1 MWRKL
6 AWWRHVTKQV
16 CFTDDRGAAGQARH
30 SCTSQSQ
37 TFDRR
42 SFLWIPVCESHFL
55 EHTFL
60 LLNTRTSLSCIE
72 ISVFALGVPVEAH
85 VWWWTGD
92 SSSSKSE
99 DAEFC
104 CNRHS
109 WQWNLSPRVP
119 SILVCLGW
127 MKWRT
132 PAKKVVPASQRIL
145 SRLCTTRSSLA
156 CQRQNWRL
164 LGTSSR
170 HTAARR
176 GKLNSEKMKSMHCY
190 LSCTAGNWCERVHG
204 GVWHAWHLLLLVLN
218 HWASYL
224 ADGSTFDA
232 GEVTC

>member
-1 MWRKL
+1 M
-6 AWWRHVTKQV
+6 
-16 CFTDDRGAAGQARH
+16 AA
-30 SCTSQSQ
+30 CYKTSLLY
-37 TFDRR
+37 RR
-42 SFLWIPVCESHFL
+42 PRRCWASKTQLHIPVTNFWSKELLVDTCVWKSFPI
-55 EHTFL
+55 L

-72 ISVFALGVPVEAH
+72 ISVFASGEPVEAH

-127 MKWRT
+127 VKWRT

-170 HTAARR
+170 HTAVRR
-176 GKLNSEKMKSMHCY
+176 GKLNSEKLKSMHCY